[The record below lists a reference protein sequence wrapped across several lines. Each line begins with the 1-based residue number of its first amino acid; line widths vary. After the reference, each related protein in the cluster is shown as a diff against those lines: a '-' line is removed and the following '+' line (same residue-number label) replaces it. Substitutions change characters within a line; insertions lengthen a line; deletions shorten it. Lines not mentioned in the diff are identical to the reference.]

1 MSWGWGVG
9 EYVKHEDEEGPAGYG
24 QRVLQ
29 GGLAQAVA
37 DGVVLRAGRSE
48 DAAGGGDMRVQVEDV
63 GGYLD
68 VLSVE
73 SALAT
78 WERAFDDKG
87 LMSSARPSRVT
98 TTASWLRGF
107 WSKNS
112 VMMLG
117 MMSLGRVTCDV

>member
-1 MSWGWGVG
+1 MASVFCREGSPRLLRMASCCAPGVPRMLR
-9 EYVKHEDEEGPAGYG
+9 E
-24 QRVLQ
+24 
-29 GGLAQAVA
+29 
-37 DGVVLRAGRSE
+37 VVTC
-48 DAAGGGDMRVQVEDV
+48 VQVEDA
-63 GGYLD
+63 GDYLD

-73 SALAT
+73 STLAT